1 MAAERSRCAAGR
13 GLRLALLWFQFDAAH
28 VKLAP
33 AKQRSAEGAAGAC
46 GKEIGDRE
54 LLSAVLASRLRGN
67 LNDVELR
74 AFRASSQRDEIE
86 AEGYSVRRDAGHG
99 ANFDIYAGYSPPM
112 RGFVD
117 ERHDPLSDR

>member
-13 GLRLALLWFQFDAAH
+13 GLRLAILRFQFDAAH

-33 AKQRSAEGAAGAC
+33 AKQRPAEGAAGAC
-46 GKEIGDRE
+46 GKEISDRE

-67 LNDVELR
+67 LNYVELR
-74 AFRASSQRDEIE
+74 AFRASSLRDEIE
-86 AEGYSVRRDAGHG
+86 AESYRVRRDARHG
-99 ANFDIYAGYSPPM
+99 ANFDIDASYSPPT

-117 ERHDPLSDR
+117 ECHDPLSDR